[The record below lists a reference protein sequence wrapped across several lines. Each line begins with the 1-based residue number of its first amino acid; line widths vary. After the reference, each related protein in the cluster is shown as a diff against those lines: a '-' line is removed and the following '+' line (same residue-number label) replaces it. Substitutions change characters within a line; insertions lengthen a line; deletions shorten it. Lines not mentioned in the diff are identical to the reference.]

1 MFADVSKKYDVLLSK
16 VLQKK
21 LWRRYIFM
29 GSA

>member
-1 MFADVSKKYDVLLSK
+1 MFADVSKKYDALLSK

-21 LWRRYIFM
+21 LWRRYVFM